1 MRMRSLLWLGLVA
14 GMSGCVGLPESL
26 PSADASYEPPEHAMQ
41 LARVGG
47 GGLYSAGSAWTLTAD
62 KRAFRPGDVLTVS
75 LEETTQASKT
85 ADTSFSKNSNA
96 AIQPTVIAGHTF
108 KTDVGVGAKR
118 DFTGSGTSSQQ
129 NTLQGSL
136 TVIVQKVLPNGLL
149 QVRGEKI
156 LSLNQGEEVVR
167 LAGYVR
173 RDDIDA
179 DNHVSS
185 QRVANARIQYAGKGA
200 LADSNNAGWLTRFF
214 NSPWMPM

>member
-1 MRMRSLLWLGLVA
+1 MPATSRPNTRCNWHESEAAGFIPLGR
-14 GMSGCVGLPESL
+14 
-26 PSADASYEPPEHAMQ
+26 H
-41 LARVGG
+41 
-47 GGLYSAGSAWTLTAD
+47 WTLTAD

-185 QRVANARIQYAGKGA
+185 QRVANARIQYA
-200 LADSNNAGWLTRFF
+200 
-214 NSPWMPM
+214 